1 MFVKNNFEA
10 GYVNGSIGH
19 IVGRHES
26 FPIVELLTRE
36 KIIAEPMSWSI
47 EEDGRVKASIAQVP
61 LRLAWAITVHKSQW
75 MTLDSAVMDLSDA
88 FVAGQGYVALS
99 RVRSL
104 DGLILRGI
112 NSRAL
117 EIDDRVRA
125 YDSVLQA
132 TSREVVDRLSSLSD
146 AEKKTR
152 QELAI
157 SRFGGV
163 LEPQKKSFHPL
174 GSKTST
180 YEETLH
186 FLTKKLPIE
195 EIANL
200 RWLKSSTILTHIEA
214 LVKDGAEFDLTPYRP
229 DDEERLHTILSAF
242 QELDTEHL
250 SPVREYLWEGFGY
263 DEIRFAR
270 LFYNSS
276 QKDSIGE

>member
-1 MFVKNNFEA
+1 
-10 GYVNGSIGH
+10 
-19 IVGRHES
+19 
-26 FPIVELLTRE
+26 
-36 KIIAEPMSWSI
+36 
-47 EEDGRVKASIAQVP
+47 
-61 LRLAWAITVHKSQW
+61 
-75 MTLDSAVMDLSDA
+75 MDLSDA

-200 RWLKSSTILTHIEA
+200 R
-214 LVKDGAEFDLTPYRP
+214 
-229 DDEERLHTILSAF
+229 
-242 QELDTEHL
+242 
-250 SPVREYLWEGFGY
+250 
-263 DEIRFAR
+263 
-270 LFYNSS
+270 
-276 QKDSIGE
+276 